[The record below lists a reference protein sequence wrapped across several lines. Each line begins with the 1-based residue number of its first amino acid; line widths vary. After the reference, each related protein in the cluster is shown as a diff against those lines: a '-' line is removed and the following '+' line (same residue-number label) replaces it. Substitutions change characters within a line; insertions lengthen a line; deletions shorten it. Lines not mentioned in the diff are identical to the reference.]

1 MDSQIN
7 LMKFIL
13 LATIA
18 AAVLGTATFTTA
30 TLTPGFNTGTRANAT
45 CTVKIEVAM
54 TLGTVVDTEAQK
66 FAVWLTT
73 STAVT
78 PAALTDWEI
87 MCSWA
92 GVASGTSALTASTT
106 LTATCSAINAT
117 STTAWASS
125 GTSLTTSGSTLAT
138 TGAFSTTITFGYDLW
153 NYTTS
158 KFVDSSKTLQAW
170 GNHVSDTATNAATGT
185 AFSTATAALSMTAC
199 NTGMAAIKSG
209 SALAN
214 SFISTFLTF
223 SFF

>member
-1 MDSQIN
+1 
-7 LMKFIL
+7 MKFIL

-45 CTVKIEVAM
+45 CTVKIDVAM
-54 TLGTVVDTEAQK
+54 TLGTVVDTQAQK

-92 GVASGTSALTASTT
+92 GVASGTTALTANTAA
-106 LTATCSAINAT
+106 TATCSAINAT
-117 STTAWASS
+117 STTAWAAS
-125 GTSLTTSGSTLAT
+125 GTSLTTSGSTIAT

-170 GNHVSDTATNAATGT
+170 GNHVSAAASNAATGT
-185 AFSTATAALSMTAC
+185 AFSTPTASLSMTAC

-214 SFISTFLTF
+214 SFVSAFLTL